1 MTSGFAV
8 ASLWWSG
15 GRSPNDPTR
24 RVPSSPDSAD
34 VCVVGAGAA
43 GLALAHDLARRGHA
57 VRLLD
62 AGGSGPST
70 HPVRHAGRP
79 HRGSTDGHAL
89 AWGGTTTIWGGQ
101 LWPWEPHEFE
111 ARPDLGL
118 DGWPIGYDDVAPFYP
133 PALRLL
139 GVRDATFGEGK
150 ARELG
155 VPLPPLDPSL
165 FAYKYSKWAG
175 WRARNLGR
183 TLGRDLLRYPGVT
196 VERGA
201 RAVAVETDAA
211 GRRVTAVRVRE
222 ADGTE
227 RSVRAETFV
236 LAGGVLGTVRLLL
249 ASRPFGGGLGNEWV
263 GRGFMD
269 HLSVR
274 AGRFT
279 PRDPDRFERAF
290 APFYADGV
298 LHTPRVVPQP
308 DVLEAEGLLGCYG
321 HWELE
326 PPPDSGP
333 VLVREALRALQAGR
347 RPDLSPAALRR
358 IAADVPDAARLA
370 AGVAVQRRRLF
381 PRGAGVHLRVDVE
394 QPPDAGS
401 VLRLED
407 AGARPGD
414 EALVLDWRVSDRE
427 RRSVRRLA
435 ELLGG
440 ELDRLGVG
448 TLDLAPDVFD
458 DDSAWGGRVADAYHM
473 MGGTRMSPT
482 PETGVVD
489 PDARVHGVENLFVA
503 GASVFPTG
511 GMANPT
517 LTLMA
522 LALRLG
528 SHLSA
533 RPR

>member
-1 MTSGFAV
+1 MR
-8 ASLWWSG
+8 L
-15 GRSPNDPTR
+15 
-24 RVPSSPDSAD
+24 PSSSAD
-34 VCVVGAGAA
+34 VCVIGAGAA
-43 GLALAHDLARRGHA
+43 WLALAHDLARRGHA

-62 AGGSGPST
+62 AGGSGPAT
-70 HPVRHAGRP
+70 HPVRHADRP

-89 AWGGTTTIWGGQ
+89 TYGGTTTIWGGQ

-111 ARPDLGL
+111 ARPGLGL
-118 DGWPIGYDDVAPFYP
+118 DGWPVGYDDVAPYYP
-133 PALRLL
+133 EALRLL
-139 GVRDATFGEGK
+139 GVEDATFGEAQ
-150 ARELG
+150 ARDRG
-155 VPLPPLDPSL
+155 IPLPPLSPDL

-175 WRARNLGR
+175 WRRRNLGR
-183 TLGRDLLRYPGVT
+183 TVGRDLLKYPGVA

-211 GRRVTAVRVRE
+211 GRCVTAVRVRE

-227 RSVRAETFV
+227 RAVDAETYV
-236 LAGGVLGTVRLLL
+236 LAGGVLGNVRLLL
-249 ASRPFGGGLGNEWV
+249 ASGGVGDGAAWT

-274 AGRFT
+274 AGRFR
-279 PRDPDRFERAF
+279 PRSPARFAKAF

-298 LHTPRVVPQP
+298 LHTPRIVPRP
-308 DVLEAEGLLGCYG
+308 EVLEAEALLGCYG

-333 VLVREALRALQAGR
+333 VLVREALRELQAGR
-347 RPDLSPAALRR
+347 RPAFSLARLGR
-358 IAADVPDAARLA
+358 IAADVPDAVRLA
-370 AGVAVQRRRLF
+370 AGVVVGRRRYF
-381 PRGAGVHLRVDVE
+381 PRGSRVHLRVDVE

-401 VLRLED
+401 RLRLAED
-407 AGARPGD
+407 GARPGD
-414 EALVLDWRVSDRE
+414 EMLVLDWRVTDRE

-435 ELLGG
+435 ELLAA
-440 ELDRLGVG
+440 EFDRLGAG
-448 TLDLAPDVFD
+448 TLEVEPDPVD
-458 DDSAWGGRVADAYHM
+458 GGVWGEGVADAYHM
-473 MGGTRMSPT
+473 MGGTRMSRT
-482 PETGVVD
+482 PDAGVVD
-489 PDARVHGVENLFVA
+489 PDARVHAVENLYVA

-533 RPR
+533 RLR

>member
-1 MTSGFAV
+1 MA
-8 ASLWWSG
+8 
-15 GRSPNDPTR
+15 D
-24 RVPSSPDSAD
+24 D
-34 VCVVGAGAA
+34 VCIVGAGAA
-43 GLALAHDLARRGHA
+43 GLALAHSLARRGRA

-62 AGGSGPST
+62 AGGSGPGQ

-101 LWPWEPHEFE
+101 LWPWEPYEFE
-111 ARPDLGL
+111 ARPEIGL

-133 PALRLL
+133 EALRLL
-139 GVRDATFGEGK
+139 GVHDATFGDRL
-150 ARELG
+150 ARERG
-155 VPLPPLDPSL
+155 IPLPPLDPSV

-183 TLGRDLLRYPGVT
+183 TIGRALFTYPGVT
-196 VERGA
+196 IEQGA
-201 RAVAVETDAA
+201 RAVTLETDGSGERVMSVCVRDA
-211 GRRVTAVRVRE
+211 GGAERVVTA
-222 ADGTE
+222 G
-227 RSVRAETFV
+227 TFV
-236 LAGGVLGTVRLLL
+236 LAGGVLGNVRLLL
-249 ASRPFGGGLGNEWV
+249 ASRQRAAGFENGWV

-274 AGRFT
+274 AGRFA
-279 PRDPDRFERAF
+279 PRDPGRFAEAF

-298 LHTPRVVPQP
+298 LHTPRIVPRP
-308 DVLEAEGLLGCYG
+308 DVLEAERLLGCYG
-321 HWELE
+321 HWEME
-326 PPPDSGP
+326 PPPRSGP

-347 RPDLSPAALRR
+347 RPDLSLADLRR
-358 IAADVPDAARLA
+358 IAADAPDAARLA
-370 AGVAVQRRRLF
+370 AGVVVRKRRFF
-381 PRGAGVHLRVDVE
+381 PRDARVHLRVDVE

-401 VLRLED
+401 VLRLAD
-407 AGARPGD
+407 SDARPGD

-435 ELLGG
+435 ELVAD
-440 ELDRLGVG
+440 EMDRLGVG
-448 TLDLAPDVFD
+448 SLDV
-458 DDSAWGGRVADAYHM
+458 DSDPFEDEAALGERVADAYHM
-473 MGGTRMSPT
+473 MGGTRMSRT
-482 PETGVVD
+482 PEAGVVD
-489 PDARVHGVENLFVA
+489 SDARVHGIENLYVA

-528 SHLSA
+528 EHLA
-533 RPR
+533 RRPR

>member
-1 MTSGFAV
+1 MANS
-8 ASLWWSG
+8 
-15 GRSPNDPTR
+15 
-24 RVPSSPDSAD
+24 
-34 VCVVGAGAA
+34 VCIVGAGAA
-43 GLALAHDLARRGHA
+43 GLALAHSLAQRGHA

-62 AGGSGPST
+62 AGGGGPRQ
-70 HPVRHAGRP
+70 HPVRHEGRP

-89 AWGGTTTIWGGQ
+89 AWGGTTTLWGGQ

-111 ARPDLGL
+111 ARPGLGL
-118 DGWPIGYDDVAPFYP
+118 DGWPIAYDDVAPYYP
-133 PALRLL
+133 EALRLL
-139 GVRDATFGEGK
+139 GVHDATFGDRPAVE
-150 ARELG
+150 REI
-155 VPLPPLDPSL
+155 PLPPLDPSV

-183 TLGRDLLRYPGVT
+183 TLGRALLKHPNVT

-201 RAVAVETDAA
+201 RAVEVETDTA
-211 GRRVTAVRVRE
+211 GECVTALRVRD
-222 ADGTE
+222 ADGAE
-227 RSVRAETFV
+227 RAVRAETYV
-236 LAGGVLGTVRLLL
+236 LAGGVLGNVRLLL
-249 ASRPFGGGLGNEWV
+249 ASRQSGVENEWV

-274 AGRFT
+274 AGRFM
-279 PRDPDRFERAF
+279 PRDPARFERAF

-298 LHTPRVVPQP
+298 LHTPRVVPRP

-326 PPPDSGP
+326 PPAGSGP

-347 RPDLSPAALRR
+347 RPDLSLSGLRR
-358 IAADVPDAARLA
+358 IAADVPDAARLV

-381 PRGAGVHLRVDVE
+381 PRGSRVHLRVDVE

-401 VLRLED
+401 VLRLD
-407 AGARPGD
+407 ADARPGD
-414 EALVLDWRVSDRE
+414 ETLALDWRVSDRE

-435 ELLGG
+435 EMLGD

-448 TLDLAPDVFD
+448 TLDVAPDPV
-458 DDSAWGGRVADAYHM
+458 DSGVWGEGVADAYHM
-473 MGGTRMSPT
+473 MGGTRMSRT
-482 PETGVVD
+482 PDAGVVD
-489 PDARVHGVENLFVA
+489 ADARVHGVENLFIA

-528 SHLSA
+528 AHLDA
-533 RPR
+533 R